1 KESLANALYDPA
13 RDLAFEQER
22 VDGAPEIVDDGIALD
37 YDAAGIG
44 IDLDLGD
51 LAAVGKFSETSPKP
65 SLAASAEKPDLTVD
79 NADLPAT
86 RAISTRQIDDR
97 RRKPHQPGPSCVSQ
111 RRSSHA
117 NGLCGQN
124 SAGFPEIFATF

>member
-1 KESLANALYDPA
+1 MNEPVRVWIIDRMFKESLANALYDPA

-51 LAAVGKFSETSPKP
+51 LAAVGEVFRNVAQTF
-65 SLAASAEKPDLTVD
+65 
-79 NADLPAT
+79 T
-86 RAISTRQIDDR
+86 RGVSRKARPDR
-97 RRKPHQPGPSCVSQ
+97 R
-111 RRSSHA
+111 
-117 NGLCGQN
+117 
-124 SAGFPEIFATF
+124 